1 MRIWRRRTYE
11 QTHLQQCDQH
21 WQPTSKLL
29 KWYIIKHGIIGESD
43 IRWLKVCP
51 CSYRFLDHC
60 IVLFCGILVM
70 QYCMLYLALTSYHP
84 LPVPKVIYLN
94 TAKNER
100 KWLKAMG
107 TCGNKT
113 TVIVP
118 AQKYPQCIFC
128 SCLTLFKVSWC
139 WTIFSIGLFNDY
151 GSFDH
156 FNYALIDGLFLDSII
171 MSTVQIVYCWR
182 LRQLGGWRVIPA
194 VAAFVS
200 ILQHWLQSSNVD
212 LLVYSSRSFRVSV
225 GCWSASM

>member
-29 KWYIIKHGIIGESD
+29 KWYIIKHGTIGESD

-60 IVLFCGILVM
+60 IVPFCGILVM

-84 LPVPKVIYLN
+84 LPVPKVVYLN

-139 WTIFSIGLFNDY
+139 WTIFSIGLFTT
-151 GSFDH
+151 SMTT
-156 FNYALIDGLFLDSII
+156 ARLIT
-171 MSTVQIVYCWR
+171 STMHSLMAYSWILSSCPLCKLYIV
-182 LRQLGGWRVIPA
+182 GGCANSEVGE
-194 VAAFVS
+194 S
-200 ILQHWLQSSNVD
+200 YQQLQHL
-212 LLVYSSRSFRVSV
+212 
-225 GCWSASM
+225 